1 MSCLVP
7 TPARLTN
14 ALSLS
19 LKTKNAQP
27 ETNQKTKQHETKPK
41 QQNSPLDLRSKIA
54 FGAATAAYQIEGGW
68 DADGKGPSIWDRW
81 VRPRDQGGCG
91 CVAEGATGDVAAD
104 HYNRF
109 RDDVALMQ
117 SLGVKYYRLSISWP
131 RLVPRGVVGE
141 GGGGVSAEG
150 VAFYKSLIRAL
161 RAAGIAPT
169 ATLYHWDLPQALQ
182 DAYGGFAAADPAR
195 FAADFAAYAEVAFRE
210 LSGPGLVDEWITF
223 NEPIS
228 ICSLGYG
235 TGIFAPGSA
244 GGKEGEHRCGH
255 ALLLAHAAAAKVYND
270 QGFRARS
277 GGKGRL
283 SIALDGKWGRPWSPS
298 DGADAKAAD
307 AFTLFQFGWMA
318 DPLYFGDYPP
328 EMRRAH
334 GGSLPRF
341 TERQRADL
349 RAAKPDALS
358 LNFYTSYWVKAPD
371 VAKQGKPVPA
381 GSLPYNVTYGNG
393 PDNAKIGP
401 VAASSWLFVTPDAFA
416 STLTWLSR
424 RYGSPEIW
432 VTENGVSVEGEH
444 EGRPP
449 AVLRDGFRVDYFR
462 RYLGAMCRAVAG
474 GARVTK
480 YFAWSLMDNY
490 EWLRAYTER
499 FGIVWV
505 DYKGGSLERVPKDSA
520 LYLKAN
526 FFTKGRQ

>member
-1 MSCLVP
+1 
-7 TPARLTN
+7 
-14 ALSLS
+14 
-19 LKTKNAQP
+19 
-27 ETNQKTKQHETKPK
+27 
-41 QQNSPLDLRSKIA
+41 
-54 FGAATAAYQIEGGW
+54 
-68 DADGKGPSIWDRW
+68 
-81 VRPRDQGGCG
+81 VRPRDAGGCG

-104 HYNRF
+104 HYGRW
-109 RDDVALMQ
+109 REDVALMR
-117 SLGVKYYRLSISWP
+117 SLGVRHYRFSISWP
-131 RLVPRGVVGE
+131 RLLPSGVASKNGTE
-141 GGGGVSAEG
+141 GVSADG
-150 VAFYKSLIRAL
+150 VAFYKNLVRAL

-182 DAYGGFAAADPAR
+182 DSYGGFAAEDPTR

-210 LSGPGLVDEWITF
+210 LSGPGLVDAWITF

-235 TGIFAPGSA
+235 SGIFAPGSK
-244 GGKEGEHRCGH
+244 GGVQGEHRCGH
-255 ALLLAHAAAAKVYND
+255 ALLLAHAAAAKVYNEK
-270 QGFRARS
+270 GYRARS
-277 GGKGRL
+277 GGRGRL
-283 SIALDGKWGRPWSPS
+283 SIALDGKWGRPWTPAAGGG
-298 DGADAKAAD
+298 DGGADARAAE

-334 GGSLPRF
+334 GASLPAF

-349 RAAKPDALS
+349 RAARPDALS

-371 VAKQGKPVPA
+371 AAKGGGGGGSVPP
-381 GSLPYNVTYGNG
+381 GSLPYTVTYADG
-393 PDNAKIGP
+393 PGGAKIGP
-401 VAASSWLFVTPDAFA
+401 ASASSWLFATPGAFA

-432 VTENGVSVEGEH
+432 VTENGVSVPGEH

-449 AVLRDGFRVDYFR
+449 SVLRDAARVDYFD

-474 GARVTK
+474 GSRVTK

-490 EWLRAYTER
+490 EWLRTYTER

-505 DYKGGSLERVPKDSA
+505 DYKGGGLERVPKDSA
-520 LYLKAN
+520 RYLQEH
-526 FFTKGRQ
+526 FFTKGRQE